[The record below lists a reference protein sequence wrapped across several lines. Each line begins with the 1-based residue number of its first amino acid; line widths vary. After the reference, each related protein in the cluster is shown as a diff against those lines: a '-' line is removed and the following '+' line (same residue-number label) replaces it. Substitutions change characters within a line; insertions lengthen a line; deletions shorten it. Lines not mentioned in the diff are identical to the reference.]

1 MICKEL
7 PLFIEVFLTAEIF
20 EFFLAPT
27 REAKP

>member
-1 MICKEL
+1 MEL